1 MYDLEADPNETDNII
16 EARPEIAKDM
26 KRKLAEFILSLKMR
40 REREEFVKKRVE
52 SLKQSGKI

>member
-1 MYDLEADPNETDNII
+1 
-16 EARPEIAKDM
+16 M